1 MSGWRVISATPPPP
15 RIHPTPSFFEGVP
28 WKGTYE
34 CDAPRFFLVIL
45 MRMKHELE
53 VQQYL
58 GQYGVIV
65 DAREWRLFWKA
76 CGDEQYP
83 TAWSWYIRWTVWWA
97 QQ

>member
-1 MSGWRVISATPPPP
+1 
-15 RIHPTPSFFEGVP
+15 
-28 WKGTYE
+28 
-34 CDAPRFFLVIL
+34 